1 MTEPLPVPTSWPSLE
16 TQPYFDAA
24 SEGRLSLPRC
34 DDCDFVIWYP
44 RTRCPECGSNNTSW
58 FDASGKGTVYTA
70 TVVRKGLGRWRESS
84 PYVLAY
90 IELEEGPRVLTNV
103 IDCDPDAVT
112 IGSSVTAVFVDAKE
126 GPPLLRFTLNS

>member
-1 MTEPLPVPTSWPSLE
+1 
-16 TQPYFDAA
+16 
-24 SEGRLSLPRC
+24 
-34 DDCDFVIWYP
+34 
-44 RTRCPECGSNNTSW
+44 
-58 FDASGKGTVYTA
+58 
-70 TVVRKGLGRWRESS
+70 VVRKGLGRWRESS

-90 IELEEGPRVLTNV
+90 VELEEGPRVLTNV